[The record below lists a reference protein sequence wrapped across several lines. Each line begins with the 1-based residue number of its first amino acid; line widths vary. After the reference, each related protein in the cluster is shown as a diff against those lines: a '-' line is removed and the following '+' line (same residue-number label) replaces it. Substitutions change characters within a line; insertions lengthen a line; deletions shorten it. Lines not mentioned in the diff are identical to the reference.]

1 MMMLM
6 ILPFTSTDKP
16 VNDQQPESHSF
27 KNDDS
32 SDIKQGKSD
41 EEPYSWKLRLVY
53 WLMMMMIAD
62 VLQLWTAVEGNS

>member
-1 MMMLM
+1 MLIYMMMLM

-16 VNDQQPESHSF
+16 VNDEQPESHSF

-41 EEPYSWKLRLVY
+41 EEPYS
-53 WLMMMMIAD
+53 
-62 VLQLWTAVEGNS
+62 